1 MLSWDRTRQALKEY
15 RDYVISQSKRN
26 LTREGMRNSSL
37 YNKTR
42 GIIELAQSRDARG
55 RFQSGKQPQ
64 LTFTMPFYG
73 KFVDQGVQGT
83 KEGFTGKPFKFDKN
97 KDMINIGAVEGF
109 IKKKGIR
116 SRAKN
121 GRFAPKRSLVFA
133 IARSIHSGGI
143 KRSLFFTRP
152 LQARYKKFL
161 NKVNASAADDITLE
175 FVSRLKIY
183 FRDEYKS

>member
-64 LTFTMPFYG
+64 LTFTIQ
-73 KFVDQGVQGT
+73 VL
-83 KEGFTGKPFKFDKN
+83 FDHNVKY
-97 KDMINIGAVEGF
+97 A
-109 IKKKGIR
+109 
-116 SRAKN
+116 
-121 GRFAPKRSLVFA
+121 
-133 IARSIHSGGI
+133 
-143 KRSLFFTRP
+143 
-152 LQARYKKFL
+152 L
-161 NKVNASAADDITLE
+161 NL
-175 FVSRLKIY
+175 R
-183 FRDEYKS
+183 